1 MLAGKNSS
9 ETLVYQGYCD
19 LSLISVLLSR
29 GLMLLANPTL
39 VQPFLNY
46 IKLDPCNVFTRI
58 ITGFL
63 FRYFYEMH
71 SRIEI
76 HFGISKAYSYFEF
89 ILREIWLF
97 FSGFI
102 FNRWNFPFAA
112 KLKALLSLLS
122 LKWWNNWDCLKSVFE
137 QNKRIRIVVSITT
150 KNQKTCSSFK

>member
-19 LSLISVLLSR
+19 MSLISVLLSR

-46 IKLDPCNVFTRI
+46 IKRDPCNVFTRI

-76 HFGISKAYSYFEF
+76 HFGITKAYSYFEF
-89 ILREIWLF
+89 ILKRNLVIFQWLHF
-97 FSGFI
+97 QQMKLSFCCKTESSVITSFI
-102 FNRWNFPFAA
+102 
-112 KLKALLSLLS
+112 KMMK
-122 LKWWNNWDCLKSVFE
+122 
-137 QNKRIRIVVSITT
+137 
-150 KNQKTCSSFK
+150 